1 MRRKLTTL
9 LAALVVLLSAVVMLA
24 AKVVPQESVDPSVA
38 VAAYS
43 AAPLTAAVS
52 PDQLPAVRL
61 EVRDLARD
69 AHDIAVAV
77 RDDAL
82 AEEAE
87 RIAEEQRIAA
97 EKAAEEAARK
107 AAEEAAKKAAEEA
120 AKKAEA
126 AFGSSTTSVKAL
138 GVVSGSDVRM
148 RAAADGSSAIITTL
162 GKGAAVAVTGM
173 ENGWYQVKYDGKS
186 GYMSAQ
192 FVDAKSAASGLSANG
207 KVTGDSVNVRASA
220 GTGGSV
226 VTSLS
231 NGTGVTVT
239 GFEKG
244 WYAVTAAGKSGYVS
258 GDYLALV
265 SKAVTTQQATTTQ
278 QTTTTQPA
286 ETPVVTA
293 TGTGAEIAAKALEYV
308 GYPYKYGGEGPDAF
322 DCSGFT
328 KYIYGLY
335 GVSLYHGSIKQGQAG
350 IAVDKSEL
358 QPGDLVLFYGSG
370 SEAGV
375 KDGHVGIYVGND
387 QFVHAS
393 TYGVGVITSSLSS
406 NTYVKRYSGA
416 RRIIY

>member
-24 AKVVPQESVDPSVA
+24 AKVMPQESVDPSVA

-52 PDQLPAVRL
+52 PEQLPAVRL

-77 RDDAL
+77 RDNAL

-192 FVDAKSAASGLSANG
+192 FVDAKSSASGLSANG

-231 NGTGVTVT
+231 KGAGVTVT

-258 GDYLALV
+258 GDYVALV
-265 SKAVTTQQATTTQ
+265 SKAVAAPAQQTAPTTQAT
-278 QTTTTQPA
+278 
-286 ETPVVTA
+286 VTVTG

-308 GYPYKYGGEGPDAF
+308 GCDYVYGGAGPTSF
-322 DCSGFT
+322 DCSGLT
-328 KYIYGLY
+328 MYVYGLY
-335 GVSLYHGSIKQGQAG
+335 GYSLPHGATGQASCG

-358 QPGDLVLFYGSG
+358 QPGDLVLFTGSG
-370 SEAGV
+370 V
-375 KDGHVGIYVGND
+375 TYGHVGIYIGDD

>member
-1 MRRKLTTL
+1 MKRKLTAL
-9 LAALVVLLSAVVMLA
+9 LAALVVLLSGVVMLA
-24 AKVVPQESVDPSVA
+24 ATVLPQEPIDPSVA
-38 VAAYS
+38 VAAYV
-43 AAPLTAAVS
+43 AAPLDAVAVS
-52 PDQLPAVRL
+52 AEELPAVRL

-97 EKAAEEAARK
+97 EKAAEEAA
-107 AAEEAAKKAAEEA
+107 KKAAEEA

-138 GVVSGSDVRM
+138 GLVTGSDVRM
-148 RAAADGSSAIITTL
+148 RAAADGSSTIITTL

-192 FVDAKSAASGLSANG
+192 FVDAKSSASGLSANG
-207 KVTGDSVNVRASA
+207 KVTGDSVNVRSA
-220 GTGGSV
+220 AATSGSV
-226 VTSLS
+226 VTTLS
-231 NGTGVTVT
+231 KGAGVTVT

-244 WYAVTAAGKSGYVS
+244 WYAVTAGGKSGYVS
-258 GDYLALV
+258 GDYVALV
-265 SKAVTTQQATTTQ
+265 SKAVAAPAQQTAPTTQTT
-278 QTTTTQPA
+278 
-286 ETPVVTA
+286 VTVTG

-308 GYPYKYGGEGPDAF
+308 GCDYVYGGAGPTSF
-322 DCSGFT
+322 DCSGLT
-328 KYIYGLY
+328 MYVYGLY
-335 GVSLYHGSIKQGQAG
+335 GYSLPHGATGQASCG

-358 QPGDLVLFYGSG
+358 QPGDLVLFTGSG
-370 SEAGV
+370 V
-375 KDGHVGIYVGND
+375 TYGHVGIYIGDD

-406 NTYVKRYSGA
+406 STYVKRYSGA

>member
-1 MRRKLTTL
+1 MRRKLTAL

-24 AKVVPQESVDPSVA
+24 AKVMPQESVDPSVA

-43 AAPLTAAVS
+43 AAPLTATVS
-52 PDQLPAVRL
+52 LDQLPAVRL

-138 GVVSGSDVRM
+138 GLVTGSDVRM

-162 GKGAAVAVTGM
+162 GKGAAVAITGM

-192 FVDAKSAASGLSANG
+192 FVEAKSTASGLSANG
-207 KVTGDSVNVRASA
+207 KVTGDSVNVRSA
-220 GTGGSV
+220 AATSGSV
-226 VTSLS
+226 VTTLS
-231 NGTGVTVT
+231 KGTGVTVT

-265 SKAVTTQQATTTQ
+265 SKAVAAPAQQTAPTTQTT
-278 QTTTTQPA
+278 
-286 ETPVVTA
+286 VTVTG

-308 GYPYKYGGEGPDAF
+308 GCDYVYGGAGPTSF
-322 DCSGFT
+322 DCSGLT
-328 KYIYGLY
+328 MYVYGLY
-335 GVSLYHGSIKQGQAG
+335 GYSLPHGSTGQAKCG

-358 QPGDLVLFYGSG
+358 QPGDLVLFTGSG
-370 SEAGV
+370 V
-375 KDGHVGIYVGND
+375 TYGHVGIYIGDD

>member
-1 MRRKLTTL
+1 MRRKLTAL
-9 LAALVVLLSAVVMLA
+9 LAALVVLLSGVVMLA
-24 AKVVPQESVDPSVA
+24 ATVLPQEPIDPSVA
-38 VAAYS
+38 VASYV
-43 AAPLTAAVS
+43 AAPLDAVAVS
-52 PDQLPAVRL
+52 VEELPDVRL

-148 RAAADGSSAIITTL
+148 RAAADGSSSIITTL
-162 GKGAAVAVTGM
+162 GKGTAVAITGM

-192 FVDAKSAASGLSANG
+192 FVEAKSAASGLSANG

-220 GTGGSV
+220 GTSGSV
-226 VTSLS
+226 VTTLS
-231 NGTGVTVT
+231 KGAGVTVT
-239 GFEKG
+239 GFEEG
-244 WYAVTAAGKSGYVS
+244 WYAVTAGGKSGYVS
-258 GDYLALV
+258 GDYVALV
-265 SKAVTTQQATTTQ
+265 SKAVTTQ

-286 ETPVVTA
+286 ETPVITA

-308 GYPYKYGGEGPDAF
+308 GYPYKLGGEGPDVF

-335 GVSLYHGSIKQGQAG
+335 GVTLYHGSIKQGQTG

-370 SEAGV
+370 NESNVE
-375 KDGHVGIYVGND
+375 DGHVGIYIGND

-393 TYGVGVITSSLSS
+393 SSKTGVKIDSLSS
-406 NTYVKRYSGA
+406 AGYVKRYSGA

>member
-1 MRRKLTTL
+1 MSRKLTAL

-24 AKVVPQESVDPSVA
+24 AKVMPQESVDPSVA

-43 AAPLTAAVS
+43 AAPLGSVATVSLDELSAVS
-52 PDQLPAVRL
+52 M
-61 EVRDLARD
+61 EVKELARD
-69 AHDIAVAV
+69 AHDIAVTV

-138 GVVSGSDVRM
+138 GLVTGSDVRM
-148 RAAADGSSAIITTL
+148 RAAADGSSSIITTL
-162 GKGAAVAVTGM
+162 GKGTAVAITGI

-231 NGTGVTVT
+231 SGTGVTVT

-265 SKAVTTQQATTTQ
+265 SKAVTSTQ
-278 QTTTTQPA
+278 QTATQPA
-286 ETPVVTA
+286 ETPVITA

-335 GVSLYHGSIKQGQAG
+335 GVTLYHGSIKQGQTG
-350 IAVDKSEL
+350 TAVDKSEL
-358 QPGDLVLFYGSG
+358 QPGDLVLFYGTG

-375 KDGHVGIYVGND
+375 KDGHVGIYIGND

-393 TYGVGVITSSLSS
+393 SSKTGVKIDSLNTGTYL
-406 NTYVKRYSGA
+406 KRYSGA
-416 RRIIY
+416 RRIV

>member
-52 PDQLPAVRL
+52 LDQLPAVRL

-138 GVVSGSDVRM
+138 GLVSGSDVRM

-162 GKGAAVAVTGM
+162 GKGAAVAITGM

-192 FVDAKSAASGLSANG
+192 FVDAKSTASGLSANG
-207 KVTGDSVNVRASA
+207 KVTGDSVNVRSA
-220 GTGGSV
+220 AATSGSV
-226 VTSLS
+226 VTTLS
-231 NGTGVTVT
+231 KGAGVTVT

-265 SKAVTTQQATTTQ
+265 SKAVAAPAQQTAPTTQTT
-278 QTTTTQPA
+278 
-286 ETPVVTA
+286 VTVTG

-308 GYPYKYGGEGPDAF
+308 GCDYVYGGAGPTSF
-322 DCSGFT
+322 DCSGLT
-328 KYIYGLY
+328 MYVYGLY
-335 GVSLYHGSIKQGQAG
+335 GYSLPHGATGQASCG

-358 QPGDLVLFYGSG
+358 QPGDLVLFTGSG
-370 SEAGV
+370 V
-375 KDGHVGIYVGND
+375 TYGHVGIYIGDD

>member
-1 MRRKLTTL
+1 MRRKLTAL
-9 LAALVVLLSAVVMLA
+9 LAALIVLLSGVVMLA
-24 AKVVPQESVDPSVA
+24 ATVLPQEPVDPSVA
-38 VAAYS
+38 VAAYV
-43 AAPLTAAVS
+43 AAPLDAVAVS
-52 PDQLPAVRL
+52 VEELPDVRL

-69 AHDIAVAV
+69 AQDIAVAV

-97 EKAAEEAARK
+97 EKAAAEAARK

-148 RAAADGSSAIITTL
+148 RAAADGSSTIITTL
-162 GKGAAVAVTGM
+162 GKGTAVAITGM

-192 FVDAKSAASGLSANG
+192 FVDAKSSASGLSANG
-207 KVTGDSVNVRASA
+207 KVTGDSVNVRSA
-220 GTGGSV
+220 AATSGSV
-226 VTSLS
+226 VTTLS
-231 NGTGVTVT
+231 KGAGVTVT

-244 WYAVTAAGKSGYVS
+244 WYAVTAGGTSGYVS
-258 GDYLALV
+258 GDYVALV
-265 SKAVTTQQATTTQ
+265 SKAVTAAQ
-278 QTTTTQPA
+278 QT
-286 ETPVVTA
+286 ETPVITA

-308 GYPYKYGGEGPDAF
+308 GYPYELGGEGPDIF

-335 GVSLYHGSIKQGQAG
+335 GVTLYHGSIKQGQTG

-370 SEAGV
+370 NESNVE
-375 KDGHVGIYVGND
+375 DGHVGIYIGND

-393 TYGVGVITSSLSS
+393 SRKTGVKIDSL
-406 NTYVKRYSGA
+406 NTATYVKRYSGA

>member
-1 MRRKLTTL
+1 MRRKLTAL
-9 LAALVVLLSAVVMLA
+9 LAALIVLLSGVVMLA
-24 AKVVPQESVDPSVA
+24 ATVLPQEPVDPSVA
-38 VAAYS
+38 VAAYV
-43 AAPLTAAVS
+43 AAPLDAVAVS
-52 PDQLPAVRL
+52 VEELPDVRL

-69 AHDIAVAV
+69 AHDIAVTV

-97 EKAAEEAARK
+97 EKAAAEAARK

-162 GKGAAVAVTGM
+162 GKGAAVAVTGI

-192 FVDAKSAASGLSANG
+192 FVDAKSSASGLSANG
-207 KVTGDSVNVRASA
+207 KVTGDSVNVRSA
-220 GTGGSV
+220 AATSGSV
-226 VTSLS
+226 VTTLS
-231 NGTGVTVT
+231 KGAGVTVT

-244 WYAVTAAGKSGYVS
+244 WYAVTAGGTSGYVS
-258 GDYLALV
+258 GDYVALV
-265 SKAVTTQQATTTQ
+265 SKAVTAAQ
-278 QTTTTQPA
+278 QT
-286 ETPVVTA
+286 ETPVITA

-308 GYPYKYGGEGPDAF
+308 GYPYELGGEGPDIF

-335 GVSLYHGSIKQGQAG
+335 GVTLYHGSIKQGQTG

-370 SEAGV
+370 NESNVE
-375 KDGHVGIYVGND
+375 DGHVGIYIGND

-393 TYGVGVITSSLSS
+393 SRKTGVKIDSL
-406 NTYVKRYSGA
+406 NTATYVKRYSGA

>member
-52 PDQLPAVRL
+52 LDQLPAVRL

-138 GVVSGSDVRM
+138 GLVTGSDVRM

-162 GKGAAVAVTGM
+162 GKGAAVAITGM

-192 FVDAKSAASGLSANG
+192 FVEAKSAASGLSANG
-207 KVTGDSVNVRASA
+207 KVTGDSVNVRSA
-220 GTGGSV
+220 AATSGSV

-244 WYAVTAAGKSGYVS
+244 WYAVTAGGKSGYVS
-258 GDYLALV
+258 GDYLILV
-265 SKAVTTQQATTTQ
+265 SKAVAAPAQQTAPTTQTT
-278 QTTTTQPA
+278 
-286 ETPVVTA
+286 VTVTG

-308 GYPYKYGGEGPDAF
+308 GCDYVYGGAGPTSF
-322 DCSGFT
+322 DCSGLT
-328 KYIYGLY
+328 MYVYGLY
-335 GVSLYHGSIKQGQAG
+335 GYSRPHGATGQASCG

-358 QPGDLVLFYGSG
+358 QPGDLVLFTGSG
-370 SEAGV
+370 V
-375 KDGHVGIYVGND
+375 TYGHVGIYIGDD

>member
-1 MRRKLTTL
+1 MKRKVTVL
-9 LAALVVLLSAVVMLA
+9 LAALVVLLSGVVMLT
-24 AKVVPQESVDPSVA
+24 AKVLPQEPTDPSVA

-43 AAPLTAAVS
+43 AAPLGSVAAVS
-52 PDQLPAVRL
+52 LDELPAVRT
-61 EVRDLARD
+61 EVKELARD
-69 AHDIAVAV
+69 AHDIAVTV

-97 EKAAEEAARK
+97 EKAAAEAARK

-126 AFGSSTTSVKAL
+126 VFGSSTTSVKAL
-138 GVVSGSDVRM
+138 GLVSGSDVRM
-148 RAAADGSSAIITTL
+148 RAAADGSSTIITTL
-162 GKGAAVAVTGM
+162 GKGTAVAITGM

-186 GYMSAQ
+186 GYMSTQ
-192 FVDAKSAASGLSANG
+192 FVEAKSTASGLSANG
-207 KVTGDSVNVRASA
+207 KVTGDSVNVRNAA

-226 VTSLS
+226 VVSLAS
-231 NGTGVTVT
+231 GTGVTVT

-244 WYAVTAAGKSGYVS
+244 WYAVTAGGNSGYVS

-265 SKAVTTQQATTTQ
+265 SKAVTAAQ
-278 QTTTTQPA
+278 QTTAQQT
-286 ETPVVTA
+286 ETLVITA

-322 DCSGFT
+322 DCSGLT
-328 KYIYGLY
+328 KYVYGLY
-335 GVSLYHGSIKQGQAG
+335 GVTLYHGSIKQGQTG
-350 IAVDKSEL
+350 IAVDKSDL

-375 KDGHVGIYVGND
+375 KDAHVGIYIGDD

-393 TYGVGVITSSLSS
+393 TYGVGVIVSSLNT
-406 NTYVKRYSGA
+406 NTYIKRYSGA

>member
-1 MRRKLTTL
+1 MRRKLTAL

-24 AKVVPQESVDPSVA
+24 AKVMPQESVDPSVA

-43 AAPLTAAVS
+43 AAPLGSVATVS
-52 PDQLPAVRL
+52 LDELPAVRL

-138 GVVSGSDVRM
+138 GLVTGSDVRM
-148 RAAADGSSAIITTL
+148 RAAADGSSSIITTL
-162 GKGAAVAVTGM
+162 GKGTAVAITGI

-192 FVDAKSAASGLSANG
+192 FVDAKSTASGLSANG
-207 KVTGDSVNVRASA
+207 KVTGDSVNVRSA
-220 GTGGSV
+220 AATSGSV

-231 NGTGVTVT
+231 SGTGVTVT

-244 WYAVTAAGKSGYVS
+244 WYAVTTGGNSGYVS
-258 GDYLALV
+258 GDYMALV
-265 SKAVTTQQATTTQ
+265 SKAVTAAQQTATQ
-278 QTTTTQPA
+278 QT
-286 ETPVVTA
+286 ETPVITA

-308 GYPYKYGGEGPDAF
+308 GYPYKLGGEGPDIF

-335 GVSLYHGSIKQGQAG
+335 GVTLYHGSIKQGQTG

-370 SEAGV
+370 NESNV
-375 KDGHVGIYVGND
+375 KDGHVGIYIGND

-393 TYGVGVITSSLSS
+393 SSKTGVKIDSLTSAG
-406 NTYVKRYSGA
+406 YVKRYSGA

>member
-52 PDQLPAVRL
+52 LDQLPAVRL

-138 GVVSGSDVRM
+138 GLVTGSDVRM

-162 GKGAAVAVTGM
+162 GKGAAVAITGM

-192 FVDAKSAASGLSANG
+192 FVDAKSSASGLSANG
-207 KVTGDSVNVRASA
+207 KVTGDSVNVRSA
-220 GTGGSV
+220 AATSGSV
-226 VTSLS
+226 VTTLS
-231 NGTGVTVT
+231 KGAGVTVT

-265 SKAVTTQQATTTQ
+265 SKAVAAPAQQTAPTTQTT
-278 QTTTTQPA
+278 
-286 ETPVVTA
+286 VTVTG

-308 GYPYKYGGEGPDAF
+308 GCDYVYGGAGPTSF
-322 DCSGFT
+322 DCSGLT
-328 KYIYGLY
+328 MYVYGLY
-335 GVSLYHGSIKQGQAG
+335 GYSLPHGATGQASCG

-358 QPGDLVLFYGSG
+358 QPGDLVLFTGSG
-370 SEAGV
+370 V
-375 KDGHVGIYVGND
+375 TYGHVGIYIGDD

>member
-52 PDQLPAVRL
+52 LDQLPAVRL

-77 RDDAL
+77 RDEAL

-138 GVVSGSDVRM
+138 GLVTGSDVRM

-162 GKGAAVAVTGM
+162 GKGAAVAITGM

-192 FVDAKSAASGLSANG
+192 FVEAKSAASGLSANG
-207 KVTGDSVNVRASA
+207 KVTGDSVNVRSA
-220 GTGGSV
+220 AATSGSV

-244 WYAVTAAGKSGYVS
+244 WYAVTTAGKSGYVS

-265 SKAVTTQQATTTQ
+265 SKAVAAPAQQTAPTTQTT
-278 QTTTTQPA
+278 
-286 ETPVVTA
+286 VTVTG

-308 GYPYKYGGEGPDAF
+308 GCDYVYGGAGPTSF
-322 DCSGFT
+322 DCSGLT
-328 KYIYGLY
+328 MYVYGLY
-335 GVSLYHGSIKQGQAG
+335 GYSLPHGATGQASCG

-358 QPGDLVLFYGSG
+358 QPGDLVLFTGSG
-370 SEAGV
+370 V
-375 KDGHVGIYVGND
+375 TYGHVGIYIGDD

>member
-52 PDQLPAVRL
+52 LDQLPAVRL

-138 GVVSGSDVRM
+138 GLVTGSDVRM

-162 GKGAAVAVTGM
+162 GKGAAVAITGM

-192 FVDAKSAASGLSANG
+192 FVDAKSSASGLSTNG
-207 KVTGDSVNVRASA
+207 KVTGDSVNVRSA
-220 GTGGSV
+220 AATSGSV
-226 VTSLS
+226 VTTLS
-231 NGTGVTVT
+231 KGAGVTVT

-258 GDYLALV
+258 GDYVALV
-265 SKAVTTQQATTTQ
+265 SKAVAAPAQQTAPTTQTT
-278 QTTTTQPA
+278 
-286 ETPVVTA
+286 VTVTG

-308 GYPYKYGGEGPDAF
+308 GCDYVYGGAGPTAF
-322 DCSGFT
+322 DCSGLT
-328 KYIYGLY
+328 MYVYGLY
-335 GVSLYHGSIKQGQAG
+335 GYSLPHGATGQASCG

-358 QPGDLVLFYGSG
+358 QPGDLVLFTGSG
-370 SEAGV
+370 V
-375 KDGHVGIYVGND
+375 PYGHVGIYIGDD

>member
-52 PDQLPAVRL
+52 LDQLPAVRL

-148 RAAADGSSAIITTL
+148 RAAADGSSTIITTL
-162 GKGAAVAVTGM
+162 GKGAAVAITGM

-192 FVDAKSAASGLSANG
+192 FVDAKSSASGLSANG

-226 VTSLS
+226 VTTLS
-231 NGTGVTVT
+231 KGAGVTVT

-244 WYAVTAAGKSGYVS
+244 WYAVTAGGKSGYVS
-258 GDYLALV
+258 GDYVALV
-265 SKAVTTQQATTTQ
+265 SKAVAAPAQQTAPTTQTT
-278 QTTTTQPA
+278 
-286 ETPVVTA
+286 VTVTG

-308 GYPYKYGGEGPDAF
+308 GCDYVYGGAGPTSF
-322 DCSGFT
+322 DCSGLT
-328 KYIYGLY
+328 MYVYGLY
-335 GVSLYHGSIKQGQAG
+335 GYSLPHGATGQASCG

-358 QPGDLVLFYGSG
+358 QPGDLVLFTGSG
-370 SEAGV
+370 V
-375 KDGHVGIYVGND
+375 TYGHVGIYIGDD

>member
-1 MRRKLTTL
+1 MKRKVTVL
-9 LAALVVLLSAVVMLA
+9 LAALVVLLSGVVMLT
-24 AKVVPQESVDPSVA
+24 AKVLPQEPTDPSVA

-43 AAPLTAAVS
+43 AAPLGSVAAVS
-52 PDQLPAVRL
+52 LDELPAVRT
-61 EVRDLARD
+61 EVKELARD
-69 AHDIAVAV
+69 AHDIAVTV

-97 EKAAEEAARK
+97 EKAAAEAARK

-126 AFGSSTTSVKAL
+126 VFGSSTTSVKAL
-138 GVVSGSDVRM
+138 GLVSGSDVRM
-148 RAAADGSSAIITTL
+148 RAAADGSSTIITTL
-162 GKGAAVAVTGM
+162 GKGTAVAITGM

-186 GYMSAQ
+186 GYMSTQ
-192 FVDAKSAASGLSANG
+192 FVEAKSTASGLSANG
-207 KVTGDSVNVRASA
+207 KVTGDSVNVRNAA

-226 VTSLS
+226 VVSLAS
-231 NGTGVTVT
+231 GTGVTVT

-244 WYAVTAAGKSGYVS
+244 WYAVTTGGTSGYVS
-258 GDYLALV
+258 GDYVALV
-265 SKAVTTQQATTTQ
+265 SKAVTAAQQPAAQ
-278 QTTTTQPA
+278 QT
-286 ETPVVTA
+286 ETPVITA

-308 GYPYKYGGEGPDAF
+308 GYPYKYGGEGPNSF
-322 DCSGFT
+322 DCSGLT

-335 GVSLYHGSIKQGQAG
+335 GVTLYHGSIKQGQTG

-375 KDGHVGIYVGND
+375 KDAHVGIYIGDD

-393 TYGVGVITSSLSS
+393 TYGVGVIVSSLNT
-406 NTYVKRYSGA
+406 NTYIKRYSGA

>member
-1 MRRKLTTL
+1 MRRKLTAL
-9 LAALVVLLSAVVMLA
+9 LAALVVLLSGVVMLA
-24 AKVVPQESVDPSVA
+24 ATVLPQEPIDPSVA
-38 VAAYS
+38 VASYV
-43 AAPLTAAVS
+43 AAPLDAVAVS
-52 PDQLPAVRL
+52 VEELPDVRL

-126 AFGSSTTSVKAL
+126 VFGSSTTSVKAL

-162 GKGAAVAVTGM
+162 GKGAAVAITGM

-192 FVDAKSAASGLSANG
+192 FVDAKSSASGLSANG
-207 KVTGDSVNVRASA
+207 KVTGDSVNVRSSA
-220 GTGGSV
+220 ATSGSV
-226 VTSLS
+226 VTTLS
-231 NGTGVTVT
+231 KGAGVTVT

-244 WYAVTAAGKSGYVS
+244 WYAVTAGGKSGYVS

-265 SKAVTTQQATTTQ
+265 SKAVAAPAQQTAPTTQTT
-278 QTTTTQPA
+278 
-286 ETPVVTA
+286 VTVTG

-308 GYPYKYGGEGPDAF
+308 GCDYVWGGAGPSSF
-322 DCSGFT
+322 DCSGLT
-328 KYIYGLY
+328 MYVYGLY
-335 GVSLYHGSIKQGQAG
+335 GYSLPHGSTGQASCG

-358 QPGDLVLFYGSG
+358 QPGDLVLFTGSG
-370 SEAGV
+370 V
-375 KDGHVGIYVGND
+375 PYGHVGIYIGDD

-406 NTYVKRYSGA
+406 STYVKRYSGA

>member
-24 AKVVPQESVDPSVA
+24 AKVMPQESVDPSVA

-69 AHDIAVAV
+69 AHEIAVAV

-138 GVVSGSDVRM
+138 GLVTGSDVRM

-162 GKGAAVAVTGM
+162 GKGAAVAITGM

-192 FVDAKSAASGLSANG
+192 FVDAKSSASGLSANG
-207 KVTGDSVNVRASA
+207 KVTGDSVNVRSA
-220 GTGGSV
+220 AATSGSV
-226 VTSLS
+226 VTTLS
-231 NGTGVTVT
+231 KGAGVTVT

-244 WYAVTAAGKSGYVS
+244 WYAVTAGGKSGYVS
-258 GDYLALV
+258 GDYVALV
-265 SKAVTTQQATTTQ
+265 SKAVAAPAQ
-278 QTTTTQPA
+278 QTAQTT
-286 ETPVVTA
+286 VTVTG

-308 GYPYKYGGEGPDAF
+308 GCDYVWGGAGPSSF
-322 DCSGFT
+322 DCSGLT
-328 KYIYGLY
+328 MYVYGLY
-335 GVSLYHGSIKQGQAG
+335 GYSLPHGSTGQASCG

-358 QPGDLVLFYGSG
+358 QPGDLVLFTGSG
-370 SEAGV
+370 V
-375 KDGHVGIYVGND
+375 TYGHVGIYIGDD

>member
-1 MRRKLTTL
+1 MRRKLTAL
-9 LAALVVLLSAVVMLA
+9 LAALIVLLSGVVMLA
-24 AKVVPQESVDPSVA
+24 ATVLPQEPVDPSVA
-38 VAAYS
+38 VAAYV
-43 AAPLTAAVS
+43 AAPLDAVAVS
-52 PDQLPAVRL
+52 VEELPDVRL

-69 AHDIAVAV
+69 AQDIAVAV

-97 EKAAEEAARK
+97 EKAAAEAARK

-162 GKGAAVAVTGM
+162 GKGAAVAVTGI

-192 FVDAKSAASGLSANG
+192 FVDAKSSASGLSANG
-207 KVTGDSVNVRASA
+207 KVTGDSVNVRSA
-220 GTGGSV
+220 AATSGSV
-226 VTSLS
+226 VTTLS
-231 NGTGVTVT
+231 KGAGVTVT

-244 WYAVTAAGKSGYVS
+244 WYAVTAGGTSGYVS
-258 GDYLALV
+258 GDYVALV
-265 SKAVTTQQATTTQ
+265 SKAVTAAQ
-278 QTTTTQPA
+278 QT
-286 ETPVVTA
+286 ETPVITA

-308 GYPYKYGGEGPDAF
+308 GYPYELGGEGPDIF

-335 GVSLYHGSIKQGQAG
+335 GVTLYHGSIKQGQTG

-370 SEAGV
+370 NESNVE
-375 KDGHVGIYVGND
+375 DGHVGIYIGND

-393 TYGVGVITSSLSS
+393 SRKTGVKIDSL
-406 NTYVKRYSGA
+406 NTATYVKRYSGA

>member
-24 AKVVPQESVDPSVA
+24 AKVMPQESVDPSVA

-52 PDQLPAVRL
+52 LDQLPAVRL

-138 GVVSGSDVRM
+138 GLVTGSDVRM

-162 GKGAAVAVTGM
+162 GKGAAVAITGM

-192 FVDAKSAASGLSANG
+192 FVDAKSSASGLSANG
-207 KVTGDSVNVRASA
+207 KVTGDSVNVRSA
-220 GTGGSV
+220 AATSGSV
-226 VTSLS
+226 VTTLS
-231 NGTGVTVT
+231 KGAGVTVT

-258 GDYLALV
+258 GDYVALV
-265 SKAVTTQQATTTQ
+265 SKAVAAPAQQTAPTTQTT
-278 QTTTTQPA
+278 
-286 ETPVVTA
+286 VTVTG

-308 GYPYKYGGEGPDAF
+308 GCDYVYGGAGPTSF
-322 DCSGFT
+322 DCSGLT
-328 KYIYGLY
+328 MYVYGLY
-335 GVSLYHGSIKQGQAG
+335 GYSLPHGATGQASCG

-358 QPGDLVLFYGSG
+358 QPGDLVLFTGSG
-370 SEAGV
+370 V
-375 KDGHVGIYVGND
+375 TYGHVGIYIGDD

-393 TYGVGVITSSLSS
+393 TYGVGVITSYLSS

>member
-24 AKVVPQESVDPSVA
+24 AKVAPQESVDPSVA

-52 PDQLPAVRL
+52 LDQLPAVRL

-82 AEEAE
+82 AEEAK

-162 GKGAAVAVTGM
+162 GKGAAVAITGM

-192 FVDAKSAASGLSANG
+192 FVDAKSSASGLSANG
-207 KVTGDSVNVRASA
+207 KVTGDSVNVRSA
-220 GTGGSV
+220 AATSGSV
-226 VTSLS
+226 VTTLS
-231 NGTGVTVT
+231 KGAGVTVT

-244 WYAVTAAGKSGYVS
+244 WYAVTAGGKSGYVS

-265 SKAVTTQQATTTQ
+265 SKAVTTQQ
-278 QTTTTQPA
+278 TTTTQPT
-286 ETPVVTA
+286 ETPVITA

-308 GYPYKYGGEGPDAF
+308 GYPYKYGKEGPDAF

-335 GVSLYHGSIKQGQAG
+335 GVTLYHGSVKQGQTG

-370 SEAGV
+370 SEANV
-375 KDGHVGIYVGND
+375 EDGHVGIYIGND

-393 TYGVGVITSSLSS
+393 SRKTGVKIDSLTSAG
-406 NTYVKRYSGA
+406 YVKRYSGA

>member
-1 MRRKLTTL
+1 MKRKLTAL
-9 LAALVVLLSAVVMLA
+9 LAALVVLLSGVVMLA
-24 AKVVPQESVDPSVA
+24 ATVLPQEPIDPSVA
-38 VAAYS
+38 VAAYV
-43 AAPLTAAVS
+43 AAPLDAVAVS
-52 PDQLPAVRL
+52 AEELPDVRL

-138 GVVSGSDVRM
+138 GLVTGSDVRM
-148 RAAADGSSAIITTL
+148 RAAADGSSTIITTL

-192 FVDAKSAASGLSANG
+192 FVDAKSSASGLSANG
-207 KVTGDSVNVRASA
+207 KVTGDSVNVRSA
-220 GTGGSV
+220 AATSGSV
-226 VTSLS
+226 VTTLS
-231 NGTGVTVT
+231 KGAGVTVT

-244 WYAVTAAGKSGYVS
+244 WYAVTAGGKSGYVS
-258 GDYLALV
+258 GDYVALV
-265 SKAVTTQQATTTQ
+265 SKAVAAPAQQTAPTTQTT
-278 QTTTTQPA
+278 
-286 ETPVVTA
+286 VTVTG

-308 GYPYKYGGEGPDAF
+308 GCDYVYGGAGPTSF
-322 DCSGFT
+322 DCSGLT
-328 KYIYGLY
+328 MYVYGLY
-335 GVSLYHGSIKQGQAG
+335 GYSLPHGATGQASCG

-358 QPGDLVLFYGSG
+358 QPGDLVLFTGSG
-370 SEAGV
+370 V
-375 KDGHVGIYVGND
+375 TYGHVGIYIGDD

-406 NTYVKRYSGA
+406 STYVKRYSGA

>member
-1 MRRKLTTL
+1 MRRKLTAL

-24 AKVVPQESVDPSVA
+24 AKVMPQESVDPSVA

-43 AAPLTAAVS
+43 AAPLTATVS
-52 PDQLPAVRL
+52 LDQLPAVRL

-138 GVVSGSDVRM
+138 GLVSGSDVRM
-148 RAAADGSSAIITTL
+148 RTAADGSSAIITTL
-162 GKGAAVAVTGM
+162 GKGAAVAITGM

-192 FVDAKSAASGLSANG
+192 FVEAKSTASGLSANG

-231 NGTGVTVT
+231 SGTGVTVT

-265 SKAVTTQQATTTQ
+265 RKAVTAAQQAATQ
-278 QTTTTQPA
+278 QT
-286 ETPVVTA
+286 ETPVITA

-308 GYPYKYGGEGPDAF
+308 GCDYVYGGAGPTSF
-322 DCSGFT
+322 DCSGLT
-328 KYIYGLY
+328 MYVYGLY
-335 GVSLYHGSIKQGQAG
+335 GYSLPHGSTGQAKCG

-358 QPGDLVLFYGSG
+358 QPGDLVLFTGSG
-370 SEAGV
+370 V
-375 KDGHVGIYVGND
+375 TYGHVGIYIGDD

>member
-1 MRRKLTTL
+1 MRRKLTAL
-9 LAALVVLLSAVVMLA
+9 LAALIVLLSGVVMLA
-24 AKVVPQESVDPSVA
+24 ATVLPQEPVDPSVA
-38 VAAYS
+38 VAAYV
-43 AAPLTAAVS
+43 AAPLDAVAVS
-52 PDQLPAVRL
+52 VEELPDVRL

-69 AHDIAVAV
+69 AHDIAVTV

-97 EKAAEEAARK
+97 EKAAAEAARK

-120 AKKAEA
+120 AKKSEA

-162 GKGAAVAVTGM
+162 GKGAAVAVTGI

-192 FVDAKSAASGLSANG
+192 FVDAKSSASGLSANG
-207 KVTGDSVNVRASA
+207 KVTGDSVNVRSA
-220 GTGGSV
+220 AATSGSV
-226 VTSLS
+226 VTTLS
-231 NGTGVTVT
+231 KGAGVTVT

-244 WYAVTAAGKSGYVS
+244 WYAVTTGGTSGYVS
-258 GDYLALV
+258 GDYVALV
-265 SKAVTTQQATTTQ
+265 SKAVTAAQQPAAQ
-278 QTTTTQPA
+278 QT
-286 ETPVVTA
+286 ETPVITA

-308 GYPYKYGGEGPDAF
+308 GYPYKYGGEGPNSF
-322 DCSGFT
+322 DCSGLT

-335 GVSLYHGSIKQGQAG
+335 GVTLYHGSIKQGQTG

-375 KDGHVGIYVGND
+375 KDAHVGIYIGDD

-393 TYGVGVITSSLSS
+393 TYGVGVIVSSLNT
-406 NTYVKRYSGA
+406 NTYIKRYSGA